1 MFGHRSFDSS
11 LQALKERDMVLCRP
25 WKLVL
30 PADKRE
36 EWSKR
41 ILSESYDPCNT
52 PDSKREEEPII
63 EAKLVRG
70 VGTNQHD
77 SEECV
82 IYRLH

>member
-1 MFGHRSFDSS
+1 
-11 LQALKERDMVLCRP
+11 MVLCRP

-41 ILSESYDPCNT
+41 ILSESYDLCST
-52 PDSKREEEPII
+52 SDSEKEEEEPII
-63 EAKLVRG
+63 DAELVRW
-70 VGTNQHD
+70 VLTNQHE

-82 IYRLH
+82 TYRLH